1 MPLSTFRTSSK
12 QLARRLAFAYERRVD
27 REYILLFG
35 HMRSYSSVLC
45 HILNSNPEIS
55 GYVEM
60 HQSYKSNDDF
70 VRLALQLRRQ
80 NRGRLQ
86 GRYLVDKLLHNEAK
100 ITPKMVARPDVYGL
114 FVIREPLQTIRSTIA
129 MGLKRQTLDW
139 KSKPDRVLRY
149 YTRRLD
155 GIVKTAQN
163 KQTQSMFFEADQ
175 LLDNTEAVLGTLTSF
190 LHLAHPLRDDYQTGE
205 LTGKRK
211 YGDPSQYIRSGTIV
225 KERDDYGHIELPAT
239 IIAQAEDAFGRAR
252 EQLFAL
258 CEYTVG
264 APAGARAAATGP
276 LVVQPP
282 TPDRAA
288 RAVASASSGL
298 EEQPVFAGGSP
309 RSGTTMLRAMLNC
322 HPDLA
327 MPRETRFL
335 MEKYWER
342 ARFGDLSVPENRK
355 PLVDQV
361 ALTKTYWFGRLEVDR
376 QDAWARMMAA
386 EPTIGSVLGTPYV
399 MYAER
404 AGKPR
409 WGDKRPLY
417 IDNHEAIFEMFP
429 QAQFVN
435 LIRDPRG
442 AIASMKKLG
451 WYNGSVAG
459 GVEIWVRMLDAAN
472 EARARYGPEKFWDV
486 RYEDLVSE
494 APKWLEQLCEFL
506 GLDSGGV
513 DAMLAFHEQAEQRSE
528 KYHPRLATPV
538 SADKVRSWENDLTPG
553 ELAFVEQETARH
565 MEQHGYE
572 PIAKGVKV
580 PQQLGR
586 ELQRRRARKAKE
598 KAGRE
603 APNYPFPVQARLSPA
618 AARPP
623 KG

>member
-1 MPLSTFRTSSK
+1 MT
-12 QLARRLAFAYERRVD
+12 
-27 REYILLFG
+27 REYVLLFG

-60 HQSYKSNDDF
+60 HQSYTSNDDF
-70 VRLALQLRRQ
+70 VRLALQLRRL

-86 GRYLVDKLLHNEAK
+86 GRYLVDKLLHNEAA
-100 ITPKMVARPDVYGL
+100 ITPKMVRRPDVHAL
-114 FVIREPLQTIRSTIA
+114 FVIREPIQTIRSTIA
-129 MGLKRQTLDW
+129 MGLKRETLDW
-139 KSKPDRVLRY
+139 KSQPDRVLRY

-155 GIVKTAQN
+155 GIVQTA
-163 KQTQSMFFEADQ
+163 KSKKTQSMFFEADQ
-175 LLDNTEAVLGTLTSF
+175 LLDNTDEVLSTLGSF
-190 LHLAHPLRDDYQTGE
+190 LQLAEPLSTDYQTGE

-211 YGDPSQYIRSGTIV
+211 YGDPSKYIRSGTIV
-225 KERDDYGHIELPAT
+225 KDRDDYSHIELPAT
-239 IIAQAEDAFGRAR
+239 VIAKAEDAFGRAR
-252 EQLFAL
+252 EQLFEL

-264 APAGARAAATGP
+264 PPPRPRVTGQ
-276 LVVQPP
+276 LVVAPP
-282 TPDRAA
+282 TSEDAVVAA
-288 RAVASASSGL
+288 PTSYSGL

-342 ARFGDLSVPENRK
+342 AKFGDLSVPENRK

-361 ALTKTYWFGRLEVDR
+361 ALTKTYWFGRLDVDR
-376 QDAWARMMAA
+376 QEAWARMMAA

-404 AGKPR
+404 NEKPR

-417 IDNHEAIFEMFP
+417 VDNHQAVFAMFP

-435 LIRDPRG
+435 VIRDPRG
-442 AIASMKKLG
+442 AVASMKKLG
-451 WYNGSVAG
+451 WYDGSVAG
-459 GVEIWVRMLDAAN
+459 GVEIWTRMLDAAE
-472 EARARYGPEKFWDV
+472 EARAIYGPEKFWDV
-486 RYEDLVSE
+486 RYEDLVAE

-506 GLDSGGV
+506 GLDTGGV
-513 DAMLAFHEQAEQRSE
+513 DAMLAFHEQKEQRSE

-538 SADKVRSWENDLTPG
+538 SADKVRSWEADLTPG
-553 ELAFVEQETARH
+553 ELAFVEQQTAGH

-572 PIAKGVKV
+572 PISKGVKV
-580 PQQLGR
+580 PQQLVR
-586 ELQRRRARKAKE
+586 QLKRRRARKARQ
-598 KAGRE
+598 KASRQ
-603 APNYPFPVQARLSPA
+603 PPRYPYPVEARLLPASKGSPA
-618 AARPP
+618 A
-623 KG
+623 